1 MSRGGPVYVSCTG
14 TPAQGRSFAWCRG
27 HPEEW
32 GGGGCRLCG
41 GCKREEQP
49 AASVAGR
56 RRSDAARA
64 QCISAGLG
72 YGSRTYAMP
81 ENWFQQKVPVQF

>member
-56 RRSDAARA
+56 RRSDAAPGAVHQRWP
-64 QCISAGLG
+64 GLWLQDLCH
-72 YGSRTYAMP
+72 A
-81 ENWFQQKVPVQF
+81 